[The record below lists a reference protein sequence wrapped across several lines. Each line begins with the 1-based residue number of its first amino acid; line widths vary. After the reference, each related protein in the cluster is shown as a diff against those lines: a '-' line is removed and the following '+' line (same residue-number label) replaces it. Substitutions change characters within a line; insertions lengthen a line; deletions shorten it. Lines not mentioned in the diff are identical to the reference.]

1 MGQRIRYNFNLLL
14 FLTAG
19 ILAMVFSDECAQ
31 AKVKTTIKNGVCIVS
46 GKGAMTDDTSYNK
59 KIKKVIIKDG
69 VTSLPEEAFAGCLK
83 LKEISIADS
92 VKSIGACAF
101 MQTDLREI
109 TIPNSVKKL
118 GNSVLSSCKKLTKI
132 KMPGNVKITYES
144 DQYFP
149 VVQFDVDSPV
159 KTIELTSSLN
169 LEIFMYLSA
178 ENIVASKNDPKYTSI
193 DGILY
198 TKDGKSLVRIPNLRK
213 KAVIVDGCEEF
224 CTAAVEWAG
233 DDDGDP
239 YMGCEDLKAIT
250 LPESIQTIN
259 TKKHLTRWGICPY
272 TEDSILEKKEYIS
285 FTIANKNMPW
295 ERVSLLHKKF
305 NTPYKNLQKEVPAVF
320 GPGAEQGFIT
330 TKDGTVLLKYIGKDD
345 NVCIPQG
352 ITKIEKNAFA
362 SSTLKNVVFP
372 KRLEKIGGNAF
383 VNCKNLTKVTIPGS
397 VKVVDG
403 FRESGIRELTLEEG
417 IQKIAENAF
426 CECSQL
432 TSVTLPDSVT
442 SAAGFAR
449 CKNLKKVILGKN
461 VHTID
466 FYAFNRTS
474 LAEIIIPKSVDI
486 IDQDAFSKC
495 KNLKKITFKGTPS
508 DISPYAFDG
517 TAVVT
522 EPGSIKTQYTWAV
535 LDCLKSTRKKSV
547 FNGTFHCLRLKDAD
561 GYELQISSTKKF
573 TKKTAKTFAIKKD
586 GKRVCRNLKL
596 PNDLYLR
603 IRPYKLT
610 GSEKTYGK
618 WTYADYDT
626 WGYADES

>member
-1 MGQRIRYNFNLLL
+1 MMNQRKRSILFLL
-14 FLTAG
+14 FTAG
-19 ILAMVFSDECAQ
+19 LFAGVLFCTETTQ
-31 AKVKTTIKNGVCIVS
+31 AKGKTTIKNGVCPVS

-118 GNSVLSSCKKLTKI
+118 GNSVLSSCKKLTKV
-132 KMPGNVKITYES
+132 KMPGNVKIIYGS
-144 DQYFP
+144 DEYFP
-149 VVQFDVDSPV
+149 VFQFDVDSPV

-178 ENIVASKNDPKYTSI
+178 ENIVVSKIDPKYTSI
-193 DGILY
+193 DGLLY

-213 KAVIVDGCEEF
+213 KAVIADGCEEF
-224 CTAAVEWAG
+224 CTTAVEWAG

-239 YMGCEDLKAIT
+239 YMGCEDLKTIV
-250 LPESIQTIN
+250 LPESIRTIN
-259 TKKHLTRWGICPY
+259 TKKHLTHWGTSSY
-272 TEDSILEKKEYIS
+272 AEEHHTDKTDYIS

-295 ERVSLLHKKF
+295 EQVSLLHKKF
-305 NTPYKNLQKEVPAVF
+305 NTPYETLQKEVPAVF

-330 TKDGTVLLKYIGKDD
+330 PKDGTVLLKYVGKDD

-372 KRLEKIGGNAF
+372 EGLEKIGENAF
-383 VNCKNLTKVTIPGS
+383 ANCKKLTKVT
-397 VKVVDG
+397 
-403 FRESGIRELTLEEG
+403 
-417 IQKIAENAF
+417 
-426 CECSQL
+426 
-432 TSVTLPDSVT
+432 
-442 SAAGFAR
+442 
-449 CKNLKKVILGKN
+449 
-461 VHTID
+461 
-466 FYAFNRTS
+466 
-474 LAEIIIPKSVDI
+474 IPKSVDI

-517 TAVVT
+517 TAVVS

-535 LDCLKSTRKKSV
+535 LDRLKSTRKKSV
-547 FNGTFHCLRLKDAD
+547 FNGTFHCLRLKSAD

-573 TKKTAKTFAIKKD
+573 TKKTTKTFAVKKD

-626 WGYADES
+626 WGYADET

>member
-1 MGQRIRYNFNLLL
+1 MMNQRKRSILFLL
-14 FLTAG
+14 FTAG
-19 ILAMVFSDECAQ
+19 LFAGVLFCTETTQ
-31 AKVKTTIKNGVCIVS
+31 AKVKTTIKNGVCTVS

-118 GNSVLSSCKKLTKI
+118 GNSVLSSCKKLTKV
-132 KMPGNVKITYES
+132 KMPGNVKIIYGS
-144 DQYFP
+144 DEYFP
-149 VVQFDVDSPV
+149 VFQFDVDSPV

-178 ENIVASKNDPKYTSI
+178 ENIVVSKNDPKYTSI
-193 DGILY
+193 DGLLY

-213 KAVIVDGCEEF
+213 KAVIADGCEEF
-224 CTAAVEWAG
+224 CTTAVEWAG

-239 YMGCEDLKAIT
+239 YMGCEDLKTIV
-250 LPESIQTIN
+250 LPESIRTIN
-259 TKKHLTRWGICPY
+259 TKKHLTRWGTSSY
-272 TEDSILEKKEYIS
+272 AEEHHTDKTDYIS

-295 ERVSLLHKKF
+295 EQVSLLHKKF
-305 NTPYKNLQKEVPAVF
+305 NTPYETLQKEVPAVF

-330 TKDGTVLLKYIGKDD
+330 PKDGTVLLKYVGKDD
-345 NVCIPQG
+345 NVCIPQE

-372 KRLEKIGGNAF
+372 EGLEKIGENAF
-383 VNCKNLTKVTIPGS
+383 ANCKKLTKVT
-397 VKVVDG
+397 
-403 FRESGIRELTLEEG
+403 
-417 IQKIAENAF
+417 
-426 CECSQL
+426 
-432 TSVTLPDSVT
+432 
-442 SAAGFAR
+442 
-449 CKNLKKVILGKN
+449 
-461 VHTID
+461 
-466 FYAFNRTS
+466 
-474 LAEIIIPKSVDI
+474 IPKSVDI

-517 TAVVT
+517 TAVVS

-535 LDCLKSTRKKSV
+535 LDRLKSTRKKSV
-547 FNGTFHCLRLKDAD
+547 FNGTFHCLRLKSAD

-573 TKKTAKTFAIKKD
+573 TKKTTKTFAVKKD

-618 WTYADYDT
+618 WTYTDYDT
-626 WGYADES
+626 WGYADET

>member
-1 MGQRIRYNFNLLL
+1 MMNQRKRSILFLL
-14 FLTAG
+14 FTAG
-19 ILAMVFSDECAQ
+19 LFAGVLFCTETTQ
-31 AKVKTTIKNGVCIVS
+31 AKVKTTIKNGVCTVS
-46 GKGAMTDDTSYNK
+46 GKGAMTKPKSYNQ
-59 KIKKVIIKDG
+59 KIKKVVIQNG
-69 VTSLPEEAFAGCLK
+69 VTSLPVEAFAGCLK
-83 LKEISIADS
+83 LKEVSIADS

-132 KMPGNVKITYES
+132 KMPGNVKIIYGS
-144 DQYFP
+144 DQYYP
-149 VVQFDVDSPV
+149 VFQFDVDSPV

-178 ENIVASKNDPKYTSI
+178 ENIVVSKNDPKYTSI
-193 DGILY
+193 DGLLY

-213 KAVIVDGCEEF
+213 KAVIADGCEEF
-224 CTAAVEWAG
+224 CTTAVEWAG

-239 YMGCEDLKAIT
+239 YMGCEDLKTIV
-250 LPESIQTIN
+250 LPESIRTIN
-259 TKKHLTRWGICPY
+259 TKKHLTRWGTSSYADDHY
-272 TEDSILEKKEYIS
+272 TDKTDYIS

-295 ERVSLLHKKF
+295 EQVSLLHKKF
-305 NTPYKNLQKEVPAVF
+305 NTPYETLQREVPAVF

-330 TKDGTVLLKYIGKDD
+330 PKDGTVLLKYVGKDD

-362 SSTLKNVVFP
+362 
-372 KRLEKIGGNAF
+372 
-383 VNCKNLTKVTIPGS
+383 NCKKLTKVTIP
-397 VKVVDG
+397 
-403 FRESGIRELTLEEG
+403 
-417 IQKIAENAF
+417 
-426 CECSQL
+426 
-432 TSVTLPDSVT
+432 DSVA
-442 SAAGFAR
+442 SVAGFTH
-449 CKNLKKVILGKN
+449 CKKLERVVLGKN
-461 VHTID
+461 VRAIGES
-466 FYAFNRTS
+466 AFSGTS
-474 LAEIIIPKSVDI
+474 LTEITIPKRVNT

-535 LDCLKSTRKKSV
+535 LDRLKSTRKKSV
-547 FNGTFHCLRLKDAD
+547 FNGTFHCLRLKSAD

-573 TKKTAKTFAIKKD
+573 TKKTTKTFAVKKN
-586 GKRVCRNLKL
+586 GKRVCRDLKL

-610 GSEKTYGK
+610 GGVKSYGK
-618 WTYADYDT
+618 WTYADYDPWSYT
-626 WGYADES
+626 DGS

>member
-1 MGQRIRYNFNLLL
+1 MMNQRKRSILFLL
-14 FLTAG
+14 FTAG
-19 ILAMVFSDECAQ
+19 LFAGVLFCTETTQ
-31 AKVKTTIKNGVCIVS
+31 AKVKTTIKNGVCTVS

-118 GNSVLSSCKKLTKI
+118 GNSVLSSCKKLTKV
-132 KMPGNVKITYES
+132 KMPGNVKIIYGS
-144 DQYFP
+144 DEYFP
-149 VVQFDVDSPV
+149 VFQFDVDSPV

-178 ENIVASKNDPKYTSI
+178 ENIVVSKNDPKYTSI
-193 DGILY
+193 DGLLY

-213 KAVIVDGCEEF
+213 KAVIADGCEEF
-224 CTAAVEWAG
+224 CTTAVEWAG

-239 YMGCEDLKAIT
+239 YMGCEDLKTIV
-250 LPESIQTIN
+250 LPESIRTIN
-259 TKKHLTRWGICPY
+259 TKKHLTHWGTSSY
-272 TEDSILEKKEYIS
+272 AEEHHTDKTDYIS

-295 ERVSLLHKKF
+295 EQVSLLHKKF
-305 NTPYKNLQKEVPAVF
+305 NTPYETLQKEVPAVF

-330 TKDGTVLLKYIGKDD
+330 PKDGTVLLKYVGKDD

-372 KRLEKIGGNAF
+372 EGLEKIGENAF
-383 VNCKNLTKVTIPGS
+383 ANCKKLTKVT
-397 VKVVDG
+397 
-403 FRESGIRELTLEEG
+403 
-417 IQKIAENAF
+417 
-426 CECSQL
+426 
-432 TSVTLPDSVT
+432 
-442 SAAGFAR
+442 
-449 CKNLKKVILGKN
+449 
-461 VHTID
+461 
-466 FYAFNRTS
+466 
-474 LAEIIIPKSVDI
+474 IPKSVDI

-517 TAVVT
+517 TAVVS

-535 LDCLKSTRKKSV
+535 LDRLKSTRKKSV
-547 FNGTFHCLRLKDAD
+547 FNGTFHCLRLKSAD

-573 TKKTAKTFAIKKD
+573 TKKTTKTFAVKKD

-626 WGYADES
+626 WGYADET

>member
-1 MGQRIRYNFNLLL
+1 MMNQRKRSILFLL
-14 FLTAG
+14 FTAG
-19 ILAMVFSDECAQ
+19 LFAGVLFCTETTQ
-31 AKVKTTIKNGVCIVS
+31 AKVKTTIKNGVCTVS

-118 GNSVLSSCKKLTKI
+118 GNSVLSSCKKLTKV
-132 KMPGNVKITYES
+132 KMPGNVKIIYGS
-144 DQYFP
+144 DEYFP
-149 VVQFDVDSPV
+149 VFQFDVDSPV

-178 ENIVASKNDPKYTSI
+178 ENIVVSKNDPKYTSI
-193 DGILY
+193 DGLLY

-213 KAVIVDGCEEF
+213 KAVIADGCEEF
-224 CTAAVEWAG
+224 CTTAVEWAG

-239 YMGCEDLKAIT
+239 YMGCEDLKTIV
-250 LPESIQTIN
+250 LPESIRTIN
-259 TKKHLTRWGICPY
+259 TKKHLTRWGTSSY
-272 TEDSILEKKEYIS
+272 AEEHHTDKTDYIS

-295 ERVSLLHKKF
+295 EQVSLLHKKF
-305 NTPYKNLQKEVPAVF
+305 NTPYETLQKEVPAVF

-330 TKDGTVLLKYIGKDD
+330 PKDGTVLLKYVGKDD
-345 NVCIPQG
+345 NVCIPQE

-372 KRLEKIGGNAF
+372 EGLEKIGENAF
-383 VNCKNLTKVTIPGS
+383 ANCKKLTKVT
-397 VKVVDG
+397 
-403 FRESGIRELTLEEG
+403 
-417 IQKIAENAF
+417 
-426 CECSQL
+426 
-432 TSVTLPDSVT
+432 
-442 SAAGFAR
+442 
-449 CKNLKKVILGKN
+449 
-461 VHTID
+461 
-466 FYAFNRTS
+466 
-474 LAEIIIPKSVDI
+474 IPKSVDI

-517 TAVVT
+517 TAVVS

-535 LDCLKSTRKKSV
+535 LDRLKSTRKKSV
-547 FNGTFHCLRLKDAD
+547 FNGTFHCLRLKSAD

-573 TKKTAKTFAIKKD
+573 TKKTTKTFAVKKD

-626 WGYADES
+626 WGYADET

>member
-1 MGQRIRYNFNLLL
+1 MMNQRKRSILFLL
-14 FLTAG
+14 FTAG
-19 ILAMVFSDECAQ
+19 LFAGVLFCTETTQ
-31 AKVKTTIKNGVCIVS
+31 AKVKTTIKNGVCTVS

-118 GNSVLSSCKKLTKI
+118 GNSVLSSCKKLTKV
-132 KMPGNVKITYES
+132 KMPGNVKIIYGS
-144 DQYFP
+144 DEYFP
-149 VVQFDVDSPV
+149 VFQFDVDSPV

-178 ENIVASKNDPKYTSI
+178 ENIVVSKNDPKYTSI
-193 DGILY
+193 DGLLY
-198 TKDGKSLVRIPNLRK
+198 SKDGKSLVRIPNLRK
-213 KAVIVDGCEEF
+213 EAVIADGCEEF
-224 CTAAVEWAG
+224 CTTAVEWAG

-239 YMGCEDLKAIT
+239 YMGCEDLKMIV
-250 LPESIQTIN
+250 LPESIRTIN
-259 TKKHLTRWGICPY
+259 TKKHLTRWGTSSYAEEHY
-272 TEDSILEKKEYIS
+272 TDKTDYIS

-295 ERVSLLHKKF
+295 EQVSLLHKKF
-305 NTPYKNLQKEVPAVF
+305 NTPYETLQKEVPAVF

-330 TKDGTVLLKYIGKDD
+330 PKDGTVLLKYVGKDD

-372 KRLEKIGGNAF
+372 EGLEKIGENAF
-383 VNCKNLTKVTIPGS
+383 ANCKKLTKVT
-397 VKVVDG
+397 
-403 FRESGIRELTLEEG
+403 
-417 IQKIAENAF
+417 
-426 CECSQL
+426 
-432 TSVTLPDSVT
+432 
-442 SAAGFAR
+442 
-449 CKNLKKVILGKN
+449 
-461 VHTID
+461 
-466 FYAFNRTS
+466 
-474 LAEIIIPKSVDI
+474 IPKSVDI

-517 TAVVT
+517 TAVVS

-535 LDCLKSTRKKSV
+535 LDRLKSTRKKSV
-547 FNGTFHCLRLKDAD
+547 FNGTFHCLRLKSAD

-573 TKKTAKTFAIKKD
+573 TKKTTKTFAVKKD

-626 WGYADES
+626 WGYADET

>member
-1 MGQRIRYNFNLLL
+1 MMNQRKRSILFLL
-14 FLTAG
+14 FTAG
-19 ILAMVFSDECAQ
+19 LFAGVLFCTETTQ
-31 AKVKTTIKNGVCIVS
+31 AKVKTTIKNGVCTVS

-118 GNSVLSSCKKLTKI
+118 GNSVLSSCKKLTKV
-132 KMPGNVKITYES
+132 KMPGNVKIIYGS
-144 DQYFP
+144 DEYFP
-149 VVQFDVDSPV
+149 VFQFDVDSPV

-178 ENIVASKNDPKYTSI
+178 ENIVVSKNDPKYTSI
-193 DGILY
+193 DGLLY

-213 KAVIVDGCEEF
+213 KAVIADGCEEF
-224 CTAAVEWAG
+224 CTTAVEWAG

-239 YMGCEDLKAIT
+239 YMGCEDLKTIV
-250 LPESIQTIN
+250 LPESIRTIN
-259 TKKHLTRWGICPY
+259 TKKHLTRWGTSSY
-272 TEDSILEKKEYIS
+272 AEEHHTDKTDYIS

-295 ERVSLLHKKF
+295 EQVSLLHKKF
-305 NTPYKNLQKEVPAVF
+305 NTPYETLQKEVPAVF

-330 TKDGTVLLKYIGKDD
+330 PKDGTVLLKYVGKDD

-372 KRLEKIGGNAF
+372 EGLENIGENAF
-383 VNCKNLTKVTIPGS
+383 ANCKKLTKVT
-397 VKVVDG
+397 
-403 FRESGIRELTLEEG
+403 
-417 IQKIAENAF
+417 
-426 CECSQL
+426 
-432 TSVTLPDSVT
+432 
-442 SAAGFAR
+442 
-449 CKNLKKVILGKN
+449 
-461 VHTID
+461 
-466 FYAFNRTS
+466 
-474 LAEIIIPKSVDI
+474 IPKSVDI

-517 TAVVT
+517 TAVVS

-535 LDCLKSTRKKSV
+535 LDRLKSTRKKSV
-547 FNGTFHCLRLKDAD
+547 FNGTFHCLRLKSAD

-573 TKKTAKTFAIKKD
+573 TKKTTKTFAVKKD

-626 WGYADES
+626 WGYADET

>member
-1 MGQRIRYNFNLLL
+1 
-14 FLTAG
+14 
-19 ILAMVFSDECAQ
+19 
-31 AKVKTTIKNGVCIVS
+31 
-46 GKGAMTDDTSYNK
+46 MTDDTSYNK

-118 GNSVLSSCKKLTKI
+118 GNSVLSSCKKLTKV
-132 KMPGNVKITYES
+132 KMPGNVKIIYGS
-144 DQYFP
+144 DEYFP
-149 VVQFDVDSPV
+149 VFQFDVDSPV

-178 ENIVASKNDPKYTSI
+178 ENIVVSKNDPKYTSI
-193 DGILY
+193 DGLLY

-213 KAVIVDGCEEF
+213 KAVIADGCEEF
-224 CTAAVEWAG
+224 CTTAVEWAG

-239 YMGCEDLKAIT
+239 YMGCEDLKTIV
-250 LPESIQTIN
+250 LPESIRTIN
-259 TKKHLTRWGICPY
+259 TKKHLTRWGTSSY
-272 TEDSILEKKEYIS
+272 AEEHHTDKTDYIS

-295 ERVSLLHKKF
+295 EQVSLLHKKF
-305 NTPYKNLQKEVPAVF
+305 NTPYETLQKEVPAVF

-330 TKDGTVLLKYIGKDD
+330 PKDGTVLLKYVGKDD

-372 KRLEKIGGNAF
+372 EWLEKIGENAF
-383 VNCKNLTKVTIPGS
+383 ANCKKLTKVT
-397 VKVVDG
+397 
-403 FRESGIRELTLEEG
+403 
-417 IQKIAENAF
+417 
-426 CECSQL
+426 
-432 TSVTLPDSVT
+432 
-442 SAAGFAR
+442 
-449 CKNLKKVILGKN
+449 
-461 VHTID
+461 
-466 FYAFNRTS
+466 
-474 LAEIIIPKSVDI
+474 IPKSVDI

-517 TAVVT
+517 TAVVS

-535 LDCLKSTRKKSV
+535 LDRLKSTRKKSV
-547 FNGTFHCLRLKDAD
+547 FNGTFHCLRLKSAD

-573 TKKTAKTFAIKKD
+573 TKKTTKTFAVKKD

-626 WGYADES
+626 WGYADET

>member
-1 MGQRIRYNFNLLL
+1 MMNQRKRSILFLL
-14 FLTAG
+14 FTAG
-19 ILAMVFSDECAQ
+19 LFAGVLFCTETTQ
-31 AKVKTTIKNGVCIVS
+31 AKVKTTIKNGVCTVS
-46 GKGAMTDDTSYNK
+46 GKGAMTKPKSYNQ
-59 KIKKVIIKDG
+59 KIKKVVIQNG
-69 VTSLPEEAFAGCLK
+69 VTSLPVEAFAGCLK
-83 LKEISIADS
+83 LKEVSIADS

-132 KMPGNVKITYES
+132 KMPGNVKIIYGS
-144 DQYFP
+144 DQYYP
-149 VVQFDVDSPV
+149 VFQFDVDSPV

-178 ENIVASKNDPKYTSI
+178 ENIVVSKNDPKYTSI
-193 DGILY
+193 DGLLY

-213 KAVIVDGCEEF
+213 KAVIADGCEEF
-224 CTAAVEWAG
+224 CTTAVEWAG

-239 YMGCEDLKAIT
+239 YMGCKDLKTIA

-259 TKKHLTRWGICPY
+259 TKKHLTRWGTSSYAEDHY
-272 TEDSILEKKEYIS
+272 TDKTDYIS

-295 ERVSLLHKKF
+295 EQVSLLHKKF
-305 NTPYKNLQKEVPAVF
+305 NTPYETLQKEVPAVF

-330 TKDGTVLLKYIGKDD
+330 SKDGTVLLKYVGKDD

-362 SSTLKNVVFP
+362 
-372 KRLEKIGGNAF
+372 
-383 VNCKNLTKVTIPGS
+383 NCKKLTKVTIP
-397 VKVVDG
+397 
-403 FRESGIRELTLEEG
+403 
-417 IQKIAENAF
+417 
-426 CECSQL
+426 
-432 TSVTLPDSVT
+432 DSVA
-442 SAAGFAR
+442 SVAGFTH
-449 CKNLKKVILGKN
+449 CKKLERVVLGKN
-461 VHTID
+461 VRAIGES
-466 FYAFNRTS
+466 AFSGTS
-474 LAEIIIPKSVDI
+474 LTEITIPKRVNT

-535 LDCLKSTRKKSV
+535 LDRLKSTRKKSV
-547 FNGTFHCLRLKDAD
+547 FNGTFHCLRLKSAD

-573 TKKTAKTFAIKKD
+573 TKKTTKTFAVKKN
-586 GKRVCRNLKL
+586 GKRVCRDLKL

-610 GSEKTYGK
+610 GGVKSYGK
-618 WTYADYDT
+618 WTYADYDPWSYT
-626 WGYADES
+626 DES

>member
-1 MGQRIRYNFNLLL
+1 MMNQRKRSILFLL
-14 FLTAG
+14 FTAG
-19 ILAMVFSDECAQ
+19 LFAGVLFCTETTQ
-31 AKVKTTIKNGVCIVS
+31 AKVKTTIKNGVCTVS
-46 GKGAMTDDTSYNK
+46 GKGAMTKPKSYNQ
-59 KIKKVIIKDG
+59 KIKKVVIQNG
-69 VTSLPEEAFAGCLK
+69 VTSLPVEAFAGCLK
-83 LKEISIADS
+83 LKEVSIADS

-132 KMPGNVKITYES
+132 KMPGNVKITYGS
-144 DQYFP
+144 DQYYP
-149 VVQFDVDSPV
+149 VFQFDVDSPV

-178 ENIVASKNDPKYTSI
+178 ENIVVSKNDPKYTSI
-193 DGILY
+193 DGLLY

-213 KAVIVDGCEEF
+213 KAVIADGCEEF
-224 CTAAVEWAG
+224 CTTAVEWAG

-239 YMGCEDLKAIT
+239 YMGCEDLKTIV
-250 LPESIQTIN
+250 LPESIRTIN
-259 TKKHLTRWGICPY
+259 TKKHLTRWGTSSYADEHY
-272 TEDSILEKKEYIS
+272 TDKTDYIS

-295 ERVSLLHKKF
+295 EQVSLLHKKF
-305 NTPYKNLQKEVPAVF
+305 TTPYETLQKEVPAVF

-330 TKDGTVLLKYIGKDD
+330 PKDGTVLLKYVGKDD

-352 ITKIEKNAFA
+352 ITKIEKKAFA
-362 SSTLKNVVFP
+362 
-372 KRLEKIGGNAF
+372 
-383 VNCKNLTKVTIPGS
+383 NCKKLTKVTIP
-397 VKVVDG
+397 
-403 FRESGIRELTLEEG
+403 
-417 IQKIAENAF
+417 
-426 CECSQL
+426 
-432 TSVTLPDSVT
+432 DSVA
-442 SAAGFAR
+442 SVAGFTH
-449 CKNLKKVILGKN
+449 CKKLEKAVLGKN
-461 VHTID
+461 VRSIGES
-466 FYAFNRTS
+466 AFSGTS
-474 LAEIIIPKSVDI
+474 LTEITIPERVNT

-535 LDCLKSTRKKSV
+535 LDRLKSTRKKSV
-547 FNGTFHCLRLKDAD
+547 FNGTFHCLRLKSAD

-573 TKKTAKTFAIKKD
+573 TKKTTKTFAVKKN
-586 GKRVCRNLKL
+586 GKRVCRDLKL

-610 GSEKTYGK
+610 GSVKSYGK
-618 WTYADYDT
+618 WTYADYDPWSYT
-626 WGYADES
+626 DES

>member
-1 MGQRIRYNFNLLL
+1 MMNQRKRSILFLL
-14 FLTAG
+14 FTAG
-19 ILAMVFSDECAQ
+19 LFAGVLFCTETTQ
-31 AKVKTTIKNGVCIVS
+31 AKVKTTIKNGVCTVS

-118 GNSVLSSCKKLTKI
+118 GNSVLSSCKKLTKV
-132 KMPGNVKITYES
+132 KMPGNVKIIYGS
-144 DQYFP
+144 DEYFP
-149 VVQFDVDSPV
+149 VFQFDVDSPV

-178 ENIVASKNDPKYTSI
+178 ENIVVSKNDPKYTSI
-193 DGILY
+193 DGLLY

-213 KAVIVDGCEEF
+213 KAVIADGCEEF
-224 CTAAVEWAG
+224 CTTAVEWAG

-239 YMGCEDLKAIT
+239 YMGCEDLKTIV
-250 LPESIQTIN
+250 LPESIRTIN
-259 TKKHLTRWGICPY
+259 TKKHLTRWGTSSY
-272 TEDSILEKKEYIS
+272 AEEHHTDKTDYIS

-295 ERVSLLHKKF
+295 EQVSLLHKKF
-305 NTPYKNLQKEVPAVF
+305 NTPYETLQKEVPAVF

-330 TKDGTVLLKYIGKDD
+330 PKDGTVLLKYVGKDD
-345 NVCIPQG
+345 NVCIPQE

-372 KRLEKIGGNAF
+372 EGLEKIGENAF
-383 VNCKNLTKVTIPGS
+383 ANCKKLTKVT
-397 VKVVDG
+397 
-403 FRESGIRELTLEEG
+403 
-417 IQKIAENAF
+417 
-426 CECSQL
+426 
-432 TSVTLPDSVT
+432 
-442 SAAGFAR
+442 
-449 CKNLKKVILGKN
+449 
-461 VHTID
+461 
-466 FYAFNRTS
+466 
-474 LAEIIIPKSVDI
+474 IPKSVDI

-517 TAVVT
+517 TAVVS

-535 LDCLKSTRKKSV
+535 LDRLKSTRKKSV
-547 FNGTFHCLRLKDAD
+547 FNGTFHCLRLKSAD

-573 TKKTAKTFAIKKD
+573 TKKTTKTFAVKKN

-626 WGYADES
+626 WGYADET

>member
-1 MGQRIRYNFNLLL
+1 MMNQRKRSILFLL
-14 FLTAG
+14 FTAG
-19 ILAMVFSDECAQ
+19 LFAGVLFCTETTQ
-31 AKVKTTIKNGVCIVS
+31 AKVKTTIKNGVCTVS

-118 GNSVLSSCKKLTKI
+118 GNSVLSSCKKLTKV
-132 KMPGNVKITYES
+132 KMPGNVKIIYGS
-144 DQYFP
+144 DEYFP
-149 VVQFDVDSPV
+149 VFQFDVDSPV

-178 ENIVASKNDPKYTSI
+178 ENIVVSKNDPKYTSI
-193 DGILY
+193 DGLLY

-213 KAVIVDGCEEF
+213 KAVIADGCEEF
-224 CTAAVEWAG
+224 CTTAVEWAG

-239 YMGCEDLKAIT
+239 YMGCEDLKTIV
-250 LPESIQTIN
+250 LPESIRTIN
-259 TKKHLTRWGICPY
+259 TKKHLTRWGTSSY
-272 TEDSILEKKEYIS
+272 AEEHHTDKTDYIS

-295 ERVSLLHKKF
+295 EQVSLLHKKF
-305 NTPYKNLQKEVPAVF
+305 NTPYETLQKEVPAVF

-330 TKDGTVLLKYIGKDD
+330 PKDGTVLLKYVGKDD

-372 KRLEKIGGNAF
+372 EGLEKIGENAF
-383 VNCKNLTKVTIPGS
+383 ANCKKLTKVTIP
-397 VKVVDG
+397 K
-403 FRESGIRELTLEEG
+403 
-417 IQKIAENAF
+417 
-426 CECSQL
+426 
-432 TSVTLPDSVT
+432 
-442 SAAGFAR
+442 SA
-449 CKNLKKVILGKN
+449 
-461 VHTID
+461 
-466 FYAFNRTS
+466 
-474 LAEIIIPKSVDI
+474 DI

-517 TAVVT
+517 TAVVS

-535 LDCLKSTRKKSV
+535 LDRLKSTRKKSV
-547 FNGTFHCLRLKDAD
+547 FNGTFHCLRLKSAD

-573 TKKTAKTFAIKKD
+573 TKKTTKTFAVKKD

-626 WGYADES
+626 WGYADET

>member
-1 MGQRIRYNFNLLL
+1 MMNQRKRSILFLL
-14 FLTAG
+14 FTAG
-19 ILAMVFSDECAQ
+19 LFAGVLFCTETTQ
-31 AKVKTTIKNGVCIVS
+31 AKVKTTIKNGVCTVS

-101 MQTDLREI
+101 MQTDPREI

-118 GNSVLSSCKKLTKI
+118 GNSVLSSCKKLTKV
-132 KMPGNVKITYES
+132 KMPGNVKIIYGS
-144 DQYFP
+144 DEYFP
-149 VVQFDVDSPV
+149 VFQFDVDSPV

-178 ENIVASKNDPKYTSI
+178 ENIVVSKNDPKYTSI
-193 DGILY
+193 DGLLY

-213 KAVIVDGCEEF
+213 KAVIADGCEEF
-224 CTAAVEWAG
+224 CTTAVEWAG

-239 YMGCEDLKAIT
+239 YMGCEDLKTIV
-250 LPESIQTIN
+250 LPESIRTIN
-259 TKKHLTRWGICPY
+259 TKKHLTRWGTSSY
-272 TEDSILEKKEYIS
+272 AEEHHTDKTDYIS

-295 ERVSLLHKKF
+295 EQVSLLHKKF
-305 NTPYKNLQKEVPAVF
+305 NTPYETLQKEVPAVF

-330 TKDGTVLLKYIGKDD
+330 PKDGTVLLKYVGKDD

-372 KRLEKIGGNAF
+372 EGLEKIGENAF
-383 VNCKNLTKVTIPGS
+383 ANCKKLTKVT
-397 VKVVDG
+397 
-403 FRESGIRELTLEEG
+403 
-417 IQKIAENAF
+417 
-426 CECSQL
+426 
-432 TSVTLPDSVT
+432 
-442 SAAGFAR
+442 
-449 CKNLKKVILGKN
+449 
-461 VHTID
+461 
-466 FYAFNRTS
+466 
-474 LAEIIIPKSVDI
+474 IPKSVDI

-517 TAVVT
+517 TAVVS

-535 LDCLKSTRKKSV
+535 LDRLKSTRKKSV
-547 FNGTFHCLRLKDAD
+547 FNGTFHCLRLKSAD

-573 TKKTAKTFAIKKD
+573 TKKTTKTFAVKKD

-626 WGYADES
+626 WGYADET

>member
-1 MGQRIRYNFNLLL
+1 MMNQRKRSILFLL
-14 FLTAG
+14 FTAG
-19 ILAMVFSDECAQ
+19 LFAGVLFCTETTQ
-31 AKVKTTIKNGVCIVS
+31 AKVKTTIKNGVCTVS

-118 GNSVLSSCKKLTKI
+118 GNSVLSSCKKLTKV
-132 KMPGNVKITYES
+132 KMPGNVKIIYGS
-144 DQYFP
+144 DEYFP
-149 VVQFDVDSPV
+149 VFQFDVDSPV

-178 ENIVASKNDPKYTSI
+178 ENIVVSKNDPKYTSI
-193 DGILY
+193 DGLLY

-213 KAVIVDGCEEF
+213 KAVIADGCEEF
-224 CTAAVEWAG
+224 CTTAVEWAG

-239 YMGCEDLKAIT
+239 YMGCEDLKTIV
-250 LPESIQTIN
+250 LPESIRTIN
-259 TKKHLTRWGICPY
+259 TKKHLTRWGTSSY
-272 TEDSILEKKEYIS
+272 AEEHHTDKTDYIS

-295 ERVSLLHKKF
+295 EQVSLLHKKF
-305 NTPYKNLQKEVPAVF
+305 NTPYETLQKEVPAVF

-330 TKDGTVLLKYIGKDD
+330 PKDGTVLLKYVGKDD

-372 KRLEKIGGNAF
+372 EGLEKIGENAF
-383 VNCKNLTKVTIPGS
+383 ANCKKLTKVT
-397 VKVVDG
+397 
-403 FRESGIRELTLEEG
+403 
-417 IQKIAENAF
+417 
-426 CECSQL
+426 
-432 TSVTLPDSVT
+432 
-442 SAAGFAR
+442 
-449 CKNLKKVILGKN
+449 
-461 VHTID
+461 
-466 FYAFNRTS
+466 
-474 LAEIIIPKSVDI
+474 IPKSVDI

-517 TAVVT
+517 TAVVS

-535 LDCLKSTRKKSV
+535 LDRLKSTRKKSV
-547 FNGTFHCLRLKDAD
+547 FNGTFHCLRLKSAD

-573 TKKTAKTFAIKKD
+573 TKKTTKTFAVKKD
-586 GKRVCRNLKL
+586 GKRVCKNLKL

-626 WGYADES
+626 WGYADET

>member
-1 MGQRIRYNFNLLL
+1 MRQEFRYSFNLLL
-14 FLTAG
+14 ILAAG
-19 ILAMVFSDECAQ
+19 ILALFFTTGSAQ
-31 AKVKTTIKNGVCIVS
+31 AKVKTTIKNGVCTVS

-59 KIKKVIIKDG
+59 KIKKVVIKDG

-83 LKEISIADS
+83 LKEVSIADS
-92 VKSIGACAF
+92 VRSIGAGAF

-118 GNSVLSSCKKLTKI
+118 GNSALSSCKNLKNI

-149 VVQFDVDSPV
+149 VVQFDVNSPV

-178 ENIVASKNDPKYTSI
+178 ENIVVSKNDPKYTSI

-213 KAVIVDGCEEF
+213 KAVIADGCEEF

-239 YMGCEDLKAIT
+239 YMGCEDLKAIS
-250 LPESIQTIN
+250 LPESIRTID
-259 TKKHLTRWGICPY
+259 TKKHLTRWGTCPY
-272 TEDSILEKKEYIS
+272 MEEYTLDKTDYIS

-295 ERVSLLHKKF
+295 EQVSLLHKKF
-305 NTPYKNLQKEVPAVF
+305 NTPYENLQKEVPAVF

-330 TKDGTVLLKYIGKDD
+330 TKDGTLLLKYVGKDN

-352 ITKIEKNAFA
+352 IIKIEQNAFA
-362 SSTLKNVVFP
+362 SSALKNVVLP
-372 KRLEKIGGNAF
+372 EGLENIGESAF
-383 VNCKNLTKVTIPGS
+383 ANCKKLTKVTIPGS
-397 VKVVDG
+397 VKAVDG

-417 IQKIAENAF
+417 IQKITENAF
-426 CECSQL
+426 RNCNHL
-432 TSVTLPDSVT
+432 TSVTIPDSVT
-442 SAAGFAR
+442 SAAGFER
-449 CKNLKKVILGKN
+449 CKNLKKVVLGKN

-466 FYAFNRTS
+466 AYAFNRTS
-474 LAEIIIPKSVDI
+474 LTEIIIPKSVNR
-486 IDQDAFSKC
+486 IDEDAFSKC
-495 KNLKKITFKGTPS
+495 KNLKKITFKGTPL

-535 LDCLKSTRKKSV
+535 LDRLKSTRKKSV
-547 FNGTFHCLRLKDAD
+547 FNGTFHCLRLKGAD
-561 GYELQISSTKKF
+561 GYELQVSSAKKF
-573 TKKTAKTFAIKKD
+573 TKKTAKTFAVKKD
-586 GKRVCRNLKL
+586 GKRVCRNIKL
-596 PNDLYLR
+596 PGDLYIR

-610 GSEKTYGK
+610 GGVKSYGK
-618 WTYADYDT
+618 WTYADYDP
-626 WGYADES
+626 WSYADES

>member
-1 MGQRIRYNFNLLL
+1 MMNQRKRSILFLL
-14 FLTAG
+14 FTAG
-19 ILAMVFSDECAQ
+19 LFAGVLFCTETTQ
-31 AKVKTTIKNGVCIVS
+31 AKVKVTVKNGVCTVS
-46 GKGAMTDDTSYNK
+46 GKGAMTKPKSYNQ
-59 KIKKVIIKDG
+59 KIKKVVIQNG

-83 LKEISIADS
+83 LKKVSIASS

-118 GNSVLSSCKKLTKI
+118 GNSVLSSCKKLTKV
-132 KMPGNVKITYES
+132 KMPGNVKIIYGS
-144 DQYFP
+144 DEYFP
-149 VVQFDVDSPV
+149 VFQFDVDSPV

-178 ENIVASKNDPKYTSI
+178 ENIVVSKNDPKYTSI
-193 DGILY
+193 DGLLY
-198 TKDGKSLVRIPNLRK
+198 SKDGKSLVRIPNLRK
-213 KAVIVDGCEEF
+213 EAVIADGCEEF
-224 CTAAVEWAG
+224 CTTAVEWAG

-239 YMGCEDLKAIT
+239 YMGCEDLKTIV
-250 LPESIQTIN
+250 LPESIRTIN
-259 TKKHLTRWGICPY
+259 TKKHLTRWGTSSY
-272 TEDSILEKKEYIS
+272 AEEHHTDKTDYIS

-295 ERVSLLHKKF
+295 EQVSLLHKKF
-305 NTPYKNLQKEVPAVF
+305 NTPYETLQKEVPAVF

-330 TKDGTVLLKYIGKDD
+330 PKDGTVLLKYVGKDD
-345 NVCIPQG
+345 NVCIPQE

-372 KRLEKIGGNAF
+372 EGLEKIGENAF
-383 VNCKNLTKVTIPGS
+383 ANCKKLTKVTIS
-397 VKVVDG
+397 
-403 FRESGIRELTLEEG
+403 
-417 IQKIAENAF
+417 
-426 CECSQL
+426 
-432 TSVTLPDSVT
+432 
-442 SAAGFAR
+442 
-449 CKNLKKVILGKN
+449 
-461 VHTID
+461 
-466 FYAFNRTS
+466 
-474 LAEIIIPKSVDI
+474 KSVDI

-517 TAVVT
+517 TAVVS

-535 LDCLKSTRKKSV
+535 LDRLKSTRKKSV
-547 FNGTFHCLRLKDAD
+547 FNGTFHCLRLKSAD

-573 TKKTAKTFAIKKD
+573 TKKTTKTFAVKKD

-626 WGYADES
+626 WGYADET

>member
-1 MGQRIRYNFNLLL
+1 MMNQRKRSILFLL
-14 FLTAG
+14 FTAG
-19 ILAMVFSDECAQ
+19 LFAGVLFCTETTQ
-31 AKVKTTIKNGVCIVS
+31 AKVKTTIKNGVCTVS

-109 TIPNSVKKL
+109 TIPTSVKKL
-118 GNSVLSSCKKLTKI
+118 GNSVLSSCKKLTKV
-132 KMPGNVKITYES
+132 KMPGNVKIIYGS
-144 DQYFP
+144 DEYFP
-149 VVQFDVDSPV
+149 VFQFDVDSPV

-178 ENIVASKNDPKYTSI
+178 ENIVVSKNDPKYTSI
-193 DGILY
+193 DGLLY

-213 KAVIVDGCEEF
+213 KAVIADDCEEF
-224 CTAAVEWAG
+224 CTTAVEWAG

-239 YMGCEDLKAIT
+239 YMGCEDLKTIV
-250 LPESIQTIN
+250 LPESIRTIN
-259 TKKHLTRWGICPY
+259 TKKHLTRWGTSSYAEDHY
-272 TEDSILEKKEYIS
+272 TDKTDYIS

-295 ERVSLLHKKF
+295 EQVSLLHKKF
-305 NTPYKNLQKEVPAVF
+305 NTPYETLQKEVPAVF

-330 TKDGTVLLKYIGKDD
+330 PKDGTVLLKYVGKDD

-372 KRLEKIGGNAF
+372 EGLEKIGENAF
-383 VNCKNLTKVTIPGS
+383 ANCKKLTKVT
-397 VKVVDG
+397 
-403 FRESGIRELTLEEG
+403 
-417 IQKIAENAF
+417 
-426 CECSQL
+426 
-432 TSVTLPDSVT
+432 
-442 SAAGFAR
+442 
-449 CKNLKKVILGKN
+449 
-461 VHTID
+461 
-466 FYAFNRTS
+466 
-474 LAEIIIPKSVDI
+474 IPKSVDI

-517 TAVVT
+517 TAVVS

-535 LDCLKSTRKKSV
+535 LDRLKSTRKKFV
-547 FNGTFHCLRLKDAD
+547 FNGTFHCLRLKSAD

-573 TKKTAKTFAIKKD
+573 TKKTTKTFAVKKD

-626 WGYADES
+626 WGYADET

>member
-1 MGQRIRYNFNLLL
+1 MMNQRKRSILFLL
-14 FLTAG
+14 FTAG
-19 ILAMVFSDECAQ
+19 LFAGVLFCTETTQ
-31 AKVKTTIKNGVCIVS
+31 AKVKTTIKNGVCTVS
-46 GKGAMTDDTSYNK
+46 GKGAMTDDTSYNQ

-118 GNSVLSSCKKLTKI
+118 GNSVLSSCKKLTKV
-132 KMPGNVKITYES
+132 KMPGNVKIIYGS
-144 DQYFP
+144 DEYFP
-149 VVQFDVDSPV
+149 VFQFDVDSPV

-178 ENIVASKNDPKYTSI
+178 ENIVVSKNDPKYTSI
-193 DGILY
+193 DGLLY

-213 KAVIVDGCEEF
+213 KAVIADGCEEF
-224 CTAAVEWAG
+224 CTTAVEWAG

-239 YMGCEDLKAIT
+239 YMGCEDLKTIV
-250 LPESIQTIN
+250 LPESIRTIN
-259 TKKHLTRWGICPY
+259 TKKHLTRWGTSSY
-272 TEDSILEKKEYIS
+272 AEEHHTDKTDYIS

-295 ERVSLLHKKF
+295 EQVSLLHKKF
-305 NTPYKNLQKEVPAVF
+305 NTPYETLQKEVPAVF

-330 TKDGTVLLKYIGKDD
+330 PKDGTVLLKYVGKDD

-372 KRLEKIGGNAF
+372 EGLEKIGENAF
-383 VNCKNLTKVTIPGS
+383 ANCKKLTKVT
-397 VKVVDG
+397 
-403 FRESGIRELTLEEG
+403 
-417 IQKIAENAF
+417 
-426 CECSQL
+426 
-432 TSVTLPDSVT
+432 
-442 SAAGFAR
+442 
-449 CKNLKKVILGKN
+449 
-461 VHTID
+461 
-466 FYAFNRTS
+466 
-474 LAEIIIPKSVDI
+474 IPKSVDI

-517 TAVVT
+517 TAVVS

-535 LDCLKSTRKKSV
+535 LDRLKSTRKKSV
-547 FNGTFHCLRLKDAD
+547 FNGTFHCLRLKSAD

-573 TKKTAKTFAIKKD
+573 TKKTTKTFAVKKD

-626 WGYADES
+626 WGYADET

>member
-1 MGQRIRYNFNLLL
+1 MMNQRKRSILFLL
-14 FLTAG
+14 FTAG
-19 ILAMVFSDECAQ
+19 LFAGVLFCTETTQ
-31 AKVKTTIKNGVCIVS
+31 AKVKTTIKNGVCTVS

-118 GNSVLSSCKKLTKI
+118 GNSVLSSCKKLTKV
-132 KMPGNVKITYES
+132 KMPGNVKIIYGS
-144 DQYFP
+144 DEYFP
-149 VVQFDVDSPV
+149 VFQFDVDSPV

-178 ENIVASKNDPKYTSI
+178 ENIVVSKNDPKYTSI
-193 DGILY
+193 DGLLY

-213 KAVIVDGCEEF
+213 KAVIADGCEEF
-224 CTAAVEWAG
+224 CTTAVEWAG

-239 YMGCEDLKAIT
+239 YMGCEDLKTIV
-250 LPESIQTIN
+250 LPESIRTIN
-259 TKKHLTRWGICPY
+259 TKKHLTRWGTSSY
-272 TEDSILEKKEYIS
+272 AEEHHTDKTDYIS

-295 ERVSLLHKKF
+295 EQVSLLHKKF
-305 NTPYKNLQKEVPAVF
+305 NTPYETLQKEVPAVF

-330 TKDGTVLLKYIGKDD
+330 PKDGTVLLKYVGKDD

-372 KRLEKIGGNAF
+372 EGLEKIGENAF
-383 VNCKNLTKVTIPGS
+383 ANCKKLTKVT
-397 VKVVDG
+397 
-403 FRESGIRELTLEEG
+403 
-417 IQKIAENAF
+417 
-426 CECSQL
+426 
-432 TSVTLPDSVT
+432 
-442 SAAGFAR
+442 
-449 CKNLKKVILGKN
+449 
-461 VHTID
+461 
-466 FYAFNRTS
+466 
-474 LAEIIIPKSVDI
+474 IPKSVDI

-517 TAVVT
+517 TAVVS

-535 LDCLKSTRKKSV
+535 LDRLKSTRKKSV
-547 FNGTFHCLRLKDAD
+547 FNGTFHCLRLKSAD

-573 TKKTAKTFAIKKD
+573 TKKTTKTFAVKKD

-626 WGYADES
+626 WGYADET

>member
-1 MGQRIRYNFNLLL
+1 MMNQRKRSILFLL
-14 FLTAG
+14 FTAG
-19 ILAMVFSDECAQ
+19 LFAGVLFCTETTQ
-31 AKVKTTIKNGVCIVS
+31 AKVKTTIKNGVCTVS

-118 GNSVLSSCKKLTKI
+118 GNSVLSSCKKLTKV
-132 KMPGNVKITYES
+132 KMPGNVKIIYGS
-144 DQYFP
+144 DEYFP
-149 VVQFDVDSPV
+149 VFQFDVDSPV

-178 ENIVASKNDPKYTSI
+178 ENIVVSKNDPKYTSI
-193 DGILY
+193 DGLLY

-213 KAVIVDGCEEF
+213 KAVIADGCEEF
-224 CTAAVEWAG
+224 CTTAVEWAG

-239 YMGCEDLKAIT
+239 YMGCEDLKTIV
-250 LPESIQTIN
+250 LPESIRTIN
-259 TKKHLTRWGICPY
+259 TKKHLTRWGTSSY
-272 TEDSILEKKEYIS
+272 AEEHHTDKTDYIS

-295 ERVSLLHKKF
+295 EQVSLLHKKF
-305 NTPYKNLQKEVPAVF
+305 NTPYETLQKEVPAVF

-330 TKDGTVLLKYIGKDD
+330 PKDGTVLLKYVGKDD

-372 KRLEKIGGNAF
+372 EGLEKIGENAF
-383 VNCKNLTKVTIPGS
+383 ANCKKLTKVT
-397 VKVVDG
+397 
-403 FRESGIRELTLEEG
+403 
-417 IQKIAENAF
+417 
-426 CECSQL
+426 
-432 TSVTLPDSVT
+432 
-442 SAAGFAR
+442 
-449 CKNLKKVILGKN
+449 
-461 VHTID
+461 
-466 FYAFNRTS
+466 
-474 LAEIIIPKSVDI
+474 IPKSVDI

-517 TAVVT
+517 TAVVS

-535 LDCLKSTRKKSV
+535 LDRLKSTRKKSV
-547 FNGTFHCLRLKDAD
+547 FNGTFHCIRLKSAV

-573 TKKTAKTFAIKKD
+573 TKKTTKTFAVKKD

-626 WGYADES
+626 WGYADET

>member
-1 MGQRIRYNFNLLL
+1 MMNQRKRSILFLL
-14 FLTAG
+14 FTAG
-19 ILAMVFSDECAQ
+19 LFAGVLFCTETTQ
-31 AKVKTTIKNGVCIVS
+31 AKVKTTIKNGVCTVS

-83 LKEISIADS
+83 LKEISIANS

-118 GNSVLSSCKKLTKI
+118 GNSVLSSCKKLTKV
-132 KMPGNVKITYES
+132 KMPGNVKIIYGS
-144 DQYFP
+144 DEYFP
-149 VVQFDVDSPV
+149 VFQFDVDSPV

-178 ENIVASKNDPKYTSI
+178 ENIVVSKNDPKYTSI
-193 DGILY
+193 DGLLY

-213 KAVIVDGCEEF
+213 KAVIADGCEEF
-224 CTAAVEWAG
+224 CTTAVEWAG

-239 YMGCEDLKAIT
+239 YMGCEDLKTIV
-250 LPESIQTIN
+250 LPESIRTIN
-259 TKKHLTRWGICPY
+259 TKKHLTRWGTSSY
-272 TEDSILEKKEYIS
+272 AEEHHTDKTDYIS

-295 ERVSLLHKKF
+295 EQVSLLHKKF
-305 NTPYKNLQKEVPAVF
+305 NTPYETLQKEVPAVF

-330 TKDGTVLLKYIGKDD
+330 PKDGTVLLKYVGKDD
-345 NVCIPQG
+345 NVCIPQE

-372 KRLEKIGGNAF
+372 EGLEKIGENAF
-383 VNCKNLTKVTIPGS
+383 ANCKKLTKVT
-397 VKVVDG
+397 
-403 FRESGIRELTLEEG
+403 
-417 IQKIAENAF
+417 
-426 CECSQL
+426 
-432 TSVTLPDSVT
+432 
-442 SAAGFAR
+442 
-449 CKNLKKVILGKN
+449 
-461 VHTID
+461 
-466 FYAFNRTS
+466 
-474 LAEIIIPKSVDI
+474 IPKSVDI

-517 TAVVT
+517 TAVVS

-535 LDCLKSTRKKSV
+535 LDRLKSTRKKSV
-547 FNGTFHCLRLKDAD
+547 FNGTFHCLRLKSAD

-573 TKKTAKTFAIKKD
+573 TKKTTKTFAVKKD

-626 WGYADES
+626 WGYADET

>member
-1 MGQRIRYNFNLLL
+1 MMNQRKRSILFLL
-14 FLTAG
+14 FTAG
-19 ILAMVFSDECAQ
+19 LFAGVLFCTETTQ
-31 AKVKTTIKNGVCIVS
+31 AKVKTTIKNGVCTVS

-118 GNSVLSSCKKLTKI
+118 GNSVLSSCKKLTKV
-132 KMPGNVKITYES
+132 KMPGNVKIIYGS
-144 DQYFP
+144 DEYFP
-149 VVQFDVDSPV
+149 VFQFDVDSPV

-178 ENIVASKNDPKYTSI
+178 ENIVVSKNDPKYTSI
-193 DGILY
+193 DGLLY

-213 KAVIVDGCEEF
+213 KAVIADDCEEF
-224 CTAAVEWAG
+224 CTTAVEWAG
-233 DDDGDP
+233 DDNGDP
-239 YMGCEDLKAIT
+239 YMGCEDLKTIV
-250 LPESIQTIN
+250 LPESIRTIN
-259 TKKHLTRWGICPY
+259 TKKHLTRWGTSSY
-272 TEDSILEKKEYIS
+272 AEEHHTDKTDYIS

-295 ERVSLLHKKF
+295 EQVSLLHKKF
-305 NTPYKNLQKEVPAVF
+305 NTPYETLQKEVPAVF

-330 TKDGTVLLKYIGKDD
+330 PKDGTVLLKYVGKDD

-372 KRLEKIGGNAF
+372 EGLEKIGENAF
-383 VNCKNLTKVTIPGS
+383 ANCKKLTKVT
-397 VKVVDG
+397 
-403 FRESGIRELTLEEG
+403 
-417 IQKIAENAF
+417 
-426 CECSQL
+426 
-432 TSVTLPDSVT
+432 
-442 SAAGFAR
+442 
-449 CKNLKKVILGKN
+449 
-461 VHTID
+461 
-466 FYAFNRTS
+466 
-474 LAEIIIPKSVDI
+474 IPKSVDI

-517 TAVVT
+517 TAVVS

-535 LDCLKSTRKKSV
+535 LDRLKSTRKKSV
-547 FNGTFHCLRLKDAD
+547 FNGTFHCLRLKSAD

-573 TKKTAKTFAIKKD
+573 TKKTTKTFAVKKD

-626 WGYADES
+626 WGYADET

>member
-1 MGQRIRYNFNLLL
+1 MMNQRKRSILFLL
-14 FLTAG
+14 FTAG
-19 ILAMVFSDECAQ
+19 LFAGVLFCTETTQ
-31 AKVKTTIKNGVCIVS
+31 AKVKTTIKNGVCTVS

-118 GNSVLSSCKKLTKI
+118 GNSVLSSCKKLTKV
-132 KMPGNVKITYES
+132 KMPGNVKIIYGS
-144 DQYFP
+144 DEYFP
-149 VVQFDVDSPV
+149 VFQFDVDSPV

-178 ENIVASKNDPKYTSI
+178 ENIVVSKNDPKYTSI
-193 DGILY
+193 DGLLY

-213 KAVIVDGCEEF
+213 KAVIADGCEEF
-224 CTAAVEWAG
+224 CTTAVEWAG

-239 YMGCEDLKAIT
+239 YMGCEDLKAIV
-250 LPESIQTIN
+250 LPESIRTIN
-259 TKKHLTRWGICPY
+259 TKKHLTRWGTSSY
-272 TEDSILEKKEYIS
+272 AEEHHTDKTDYIS

-295 ERVSLLHKKF
+295 EQVSLLHKKF
-305 NTPYKNLQKEVPAVF
+305 NTPYETLQKEVPAVF

-330 TKDGTVLLKYIGKDD
+330 PKDGTVLLKYVGKDD

-372 KRLEKIGGNAF
+372 EGLEKIGENAF
-383 VNCKNLTKVTIPGS
+383 ANCKKLTKVT
-397 VKVVDG
+397 
-403 FRESGIRELTLEEG
+403 
-417 IQKIAENAF
+417 
-426 CECSQL
+426 
-432 TSVTLPDSVT
+432 
-442 SAAGFAR
+442 
-449 CKNLKKVILGKN
+449 
-461 VHTID
+461 
-466 FYAFNRTS
+466 
-474 LAEIIIPKSVDI
+474 IPKSVDI

-517 TAVVT
+517 TAVVS

-535 LDCLKSTRKKSV
+535 LDRLKSTRKKSV
-547 FNGTFHCLRLKDAD
+547 FNGTFHCLRLKSAD

-573 TKKTAKTFAIKKD
+573 TKKTTKTFAVKKD

-626 WGYADES
+626 WGYADET

>member
-1 MGQRIRYNFNLLL
+1 MMNQRKRSILFLL
-14 FLTAG
+14 FTAG
-19 ILAMVFSDECAQ
+19 LFAGVLFCTETTQ
-31 AKVKTTIKNGVCIVS
+31 AKVKTTIKNGVCTVS

-118 GNSVLSSCKKLTKI
+118 GNSVLSSCKKLTKV
-132 KMPGNVKITYES
+132 KMPGNVKIIYGS
-144 DQYFP
+144 DEYFP
-149 VVQFDVDSPV
+149 VFQFDVDSPV

-178 ENIVASKNDPKYTSI
+178 ENIVVSKNDPKYTSI
-193 DGILY
+193 DGLLY

-213 KAVIVDGCEEF
+213 KAVIADGCEEF
-224 CTAAVEWAG
+224 CTTAVEWAG

-239 YMGCEDLKAIT
+239 YMGCEDLKTIV
-250 LPESIQTIN
+250 LPESIRTIN
-259 TKKHLTRWGICPY
+259 TKKHLTRWGTSSY
-272 TEDSILEKKEYIS
+272 AEEHHTDKTDYIS

-295 ERVSLLHKKF
+295 EQVSLLHKKF
-305 NTPYKNLQKEVPAVF
+305 NTPYETLQKEVPAVF

-330 TKDGTVLLKYIGKDD
+330 PKDGTVLLKYVRKDD
-345 NVCIPQG
+345 NVYIPQG

-372 KRLEKIGGNAF
+372 EGLEKIGENAF
-383 VNCKNLTKVTIPGS
+383 ANCKKLTKVT
-397 VKVVDG
+397 
-403 FRESGIRELTLEEG
+403 
-417 IQKIAENAF
+417 
-426 CECSQL
+426 
-432 TSVTLPDSVT
+432 
-442 SAAGFAR
+442 
-449 CKNLKKVILGKN
+449 
-461 VHTID
+461 
-466 FYAFNRTS
+466 
-474 LAEIIIPKSVDI
+474 IPKSVDI

-517 TAVVT
+517 TAVVS

-535 LDCLKSTRKKSV
+535 LDRLKSTRKKSV
-547 FNGTFHCLRLKDAD
+547 FNGTFHCLRLKSAD

-573 TKKTAKTFAIKKD
+573 TKKTTKTFAVKKD

-626 WGYADES
+626 WGYADET

>member
-19 ILAMVFSDECAQ
+19 IVATVFSSECAQ

-118 GNSVLSSCKKLTKI
+118 GNSVLSSCKKLTKV
-132 KMPGNVKITYES
+132 KMPGNVKIIYGS
-144 DQYFP
+144 DEYFP
-149 VVQFDVDSPV
+149 VFQFDVDSPV

-169 LEIFMYLSA
+169 LEIFMYLST
-178 ENIVASKNDPKYTSI
+178 ENIVVSKNDPKYTSI
-193 DGILY
+193 DGLLY

-213 KAVIVDGCEEF
+213 KAVIADDCEEF
-224 CTAAVEWAG
+224 CTTAVEWAG
-233 DDDGDP
+233 DDNGDP
-239 YMGCEDLKAIT
+239 YMGCEDLKTIV
-250 LPESIQTIN
+250 LPESIRTIN
-259 TKKHLTRWGICPY
+259 TKKHLTRWGTSSYAEDHY
-272 TEDSILEKKEYIS
+272 TDKTDYIS

-295 ERVSLLHKKF
+295 EQVSLLHKKF
-305 NTPYKNLQKEVPAVF
+305 NTPYETLQKEVPAVF

-330 TKDGTVLLKYIGKDD
+330 PKDGTVLLKYVGKDD
-345 NVCIPQG
+345 NVCIPQE

-372 KRLEKIGGNAF
+372 EGLEKIGENAF
-383 VNCKNLTKVTIPGS
+383 ANCKKLTKVT
-397 VKVVDG
+397 
-403 FRESGIRELTLEEG
+403 
-417 IQKIAENAF
+417 
-426 CECSQL
+426 
-432 TSVTLPDSVT
+432 
-442 SAAGFAR
+442 
-449 CKNLKKVILGKN
+449 
-461 VHTID
+461 
-466 FYAFNRTS
+466 
-474 LAEIIIPKSVDI
+474 IPKSVDI

-517 TAVVT
+517 TAVVS

-535 LDCLKSTRKKSV
+535 LDRLKSTRKKSV
-547 FNGTFHCLRLKDAD
+547 FNGTFHCLRLKSAD

-573 TKKTAKTFAIKKD
+573 TKKTTKTFAVKKD

-626 WGYADES
+626 WGYADET

>member
-1 MGQRIRYNFNLLL
+1 MMNQRKRSILFLL
-14 FLTAG
+14 FTAG
-19 ILAMVFSDECAQ
+19 LFAGVLFCTETTQ
-31 AKVKTTIKNGVCIVS
+31 AKVKTTIKNGVCTVS

-118 GNSVLSSCKKLTKI
+118 GNSVLSSCKKLTKV
-132 KMPGNVKITYES
+132 KMPGNVKIIYGS
-144 DQYFP
+144 DEYFP
-149 VVQFDVDSPV
+149 VFQFDVDSPV

-178 ENIVASKNDPKYTSI
+178 ENIVVSKNDPKYTSI
-193 DGILY
+193 DGLLY

-213 KAVIVDGCEEF
+213 KAVIADGCEEF
-224 CTAAVEWAG
+224 CTTAVEWAG

-239 YMGCEDLKAIT
+239 YMGCEDLKTIV
-250 LPESIQTIN
+250 LPESIRTIN
-259 TKKHLTRWGICPY
+259 TKKHLTRWGTSSY
-272 TEDSILEKKEYIS
+272 AEEHHTDKTDNIS

-295 ERVSLLHKKF
+295 EQVSLLHKKF
-305 NTPYKNLQKEVPAVF
+305 NTPYETLQKEVPAVF

-330 TKDGTVLLKYIGKDD
+330 PKDGTVLLKYVGKDD
-345 NVCIPQG
+345 NVCIPQE

-372 KRLEKIGGNAF
+372 EGLEKIGENAF
-383 VNCKNLTKVTIPGS
+383 ANCKKLTKVT
-397 VKVVDG
+397 
-403 FRESGIRELTLEEG
+403 
-417 IQKIAENAF
+417 
-426 CECSQL
+426 
-432 TSVTLPDSVT
+432 
-442 SAAGFAR
+442 
-449 CKNLKKVILGKN
+449 
-461 VHTID
+461 
-466 FYAFNRTS
+466 
-474 LAEIIIPKSVDI
+474 IPKSVDI

-517 TAVVT
+517 TAVVS

-535 LDCLKSTRKKSV
+535 LDRLKSTRKKSV
-547 FNGTFHCLRLKDAD
+547 FNGTFHCLRLKSAD

-573 TKKTAKTFAIKKD
+573 TKKTTKTFAVKKD

-626 WGYADES
+626 WGYADET

>member
-1 MGQRIRYNFNLLL
+1 MMNQRKRSILFLL
-14 FLTAG
+14 FTAG
-19 ILAMVFSDECAQ
+19 LFAGVLFCTETTQ
-31 AKVKTTIKNGVCIVS
+31 AKVKTTIKNGVCTVS
-46 GKGAMTDDTSYNK
+46 GKGAMTKPKSYNQ
-59 KIKKVIIKDG
+59 KIKKVVIQNG
-69 VTSLPEEAFAGCLK
+69 VTSLPVEAFAGCLK
-83 LKEISIADS
+83 LKEVSIADS

-132 KMPGNVKITYES
+132 KMPGNVKIIYGS
-144 DQYFP
+144 DQYYP
-149 VVQFDVDSPV
+149 VFQFDVDSPV

-169 LEIFMYLSA
+169 LEIFMYLSS
-178 ENIVASKNDPKYTSI
+178 ENIVVSKNDPKYTSI
-193 DGILY
+193 DGLLY

-213 KAVIVDGCEEF
+213 KAVIADGCEEF
-224 CTAAVEWAG
+224 CTTAVEWAG

-239 YMGCEDLKAIT
+239 YMGCKDLKTIA

-259 TKKHLTRWGICPY
+259 TKKHLTRWGTSSYAEDHY
-272 TEDSILEKKEYIS
+272 TDKTDYIS

-295 ERVSLLHKKF
+295 EQVSLLHKKF
-305 NTPYKNLQKEVPAVF
+305 NTPYETLQKEVPAVF

-330 TKDGTVLLKYIGKDD
+330 SKDGTVLLKYVGKDD

-362 SSTLKNVVFP
+362 
-372 KRLEKIGGNAF
+372 
-383 VNCKNLTKVTIPGS
+383 NCKKLTKVTIP
-397 VKVVDG
+397 
-403 FRESGIRELTLEEG
+403 
-417 IQKIAENAF
+417 
-426 CECSQL
+426 
-432 TSVTLPDSVT
+432 DSVA
-442 SAAGFAR
+442 SVAGFTH
-449 CKNLKKVILGKN
+449 CKKLERVVLGKN
-461 VHTID
+461 VRAIGES
-466 FYAFNRTS
+466 AFSGTS
-474 LAEIIIPKSVDI
+474 LTEITIPKRVNT

-535 LDCLKSTRKKSV
+535 LDRLKSTRKKSV
-547 FNGTFHCLRLKDAD
+547 FNGTFHCLRLKSAD

-573 TKKTAKTFAIKKD
+573 TKKTTKTFAVKKN
-586 GKRVCRNLKL
+586 GKRVCRDLKL

-610 GSEKTYGK
+610 GGVKSYGK
-618 WTYADYDT
+618 WTYADYDPWSYT
-626 WGYADES
+626 DGS

>member
-1 MGQRIRYNFNLLL
+1 MMNQRKRSILFLL
-14 FLTAG
+14 FTAG
-19 ILAMVFSDECAQ
+19 LFAGVLFCTETTQ
-31 AKVKTTIKNGVCIVS
+31 AKVKTTIKNGVCTVS

-101 MQTDLREI
+101 MQTDLCEI

-132 KMPGNVKITYES
+132 KMPGNVKITYGS
-144 DQYFP
+144 DEYFP
-149 VVQFDVDSPV
+149 VFQFDVDSPV

-178 ENIVASKNDPKYTSI
+178 ENIVVSKSDPKYTSI
-193 DGILY
+193 DGLLY

-213 KAVIVDGCEEF
+213 KAVIADGCEEF
-224 CTAAVEWAG
+224 CTTAVEWAG

-239 YMGCEDLKAIT
+239 YMGCEDLKTIA
-250 LPESIQTIN
+250 LPESIRTIN
-259 TKKHLTRWGICPY
+259 TKKHLTRWGTSSYAEEHY
-272 TEDSILEKKEYIS
+272 TDKTNYIS

-295 ERVSLLHKKF
+295 EQVSLLHKKF
-305 NTPYKNLQKEVPAVF
+305 NTPYENLQKEVPAVF

-330 TKDGTVLLKYIGKDD
+330 PKDGTVLLKYVGKAD
-345 NVCIPQG
+345 NVCIPQRV
-352 ITKIEKNAFA
+352 TKIEKNAFA

-372 KRLEKIGGNAF
+372 EGLENISENAF
-383 VNCKNLTKVTIPGS
+383 ANCKKLTKVT
-397 VKVVDG
+397 
-403 FRESGIRELTLEEG
+403 
-417 IQKIAENAF
+417 
-426 CECSQL
+426 
-432 TSVTLPDSVT
+432 
-442 SAAGFAR
+442 
-449 CKNLKKVILGKN
+449 
-461 VHTID
+461 
-466 FYAFNRTS
+466 
-474 LAEIIIPKSVDI
+474 IPKSVDI

-517 TAVVT
+517 TAVVS

-535 LDCLKSTRKKSV
+535 LDRLKSTRKKSV
-547 FNGTFHCLRLKDAD
+547 FNGTFHCLRLKSAD

-573 TKKTAKTFAIKKD
+573 TKKTTKTFAVKKD

-603 IRPYKLT
+603 IRPYKLM

-626 WGYADES
+626 WGYADET

>member
-1 MGQRIRYNFNLLL
+1 MRKRTRYNFNLLL
-14 FLTAG
+14 LLTAG
-19 ILAMVFSDECAQ
+19 IVATVFSSECAQ
-31 AKVKTTIKNGVCIVS
+31 AKVKTTIKNGVCTVS
-46 GKGAMTDDTSYNK
+46 GKGAMTDDYGYNK
-59 KIKKVIIKDG
+59 EIKKVIIKDG

-118 GNSVLSSCKKLTKI
+118 GNSVLSSCKKLTKV
-132 KMPGNVKITYES
+132 KMPGNVKIIYGS
-144 DQYFP
+144 DEYFP
-149 VVQFDVDSPV
+149 VFQFDVDSPV

-178 ENIVASKNDPKYTSI
+178 ENIVVSKNDPKYTSI
-193 DGILY
+193 DGLLY

-213 KAVIVDGCEEF
+213 KAVIADGCEEF
-224 CTAAVEWAG
+224 CTTAVEWAG

-239 YMGCEDLKAIT
+239 YMGCEDLKTIV
-250 LPESIQTIN
+250 LPESIRTIN
-259 TKKHLTRWGICPY
+259 TKKHLTRWGTSSY
-272 TEDSILEKKEYIS
+272 AEEHHTDKTDYIS

-295 ERVSLLHKKF
+295 EQVSLLHKKF
-305 NTPYKNLQKEVPAVF
+305 NTPYETLQKEVPAVF

-330 TKDGTVLLKYIGKDD
+330 PKDGTVLLKYVGKDD

-372 KRLEKIGGNAF
+372 EGLEKIGENAF
-383 VNCKNLTKVTIPGS
+383 ANCKKLTKVT
-397 VKVVDG
+397 
-403 FRESGIRELTLEEG
+403 
-417 IQKIAENAF
+417 
-426 CECSQL
+426 
-432 TSVTLPDSVT
+432 
-442 SAAGFAR
+442 
-449 CKNLKKVILGKN
+449 
-461 VHTID
+461 
-466 FYAFNRTS
+466 
-474 LAEIIIPKSVDI
+474 IPKSVDI

-517 TAVVT
+517 TAVVS

-535 LDCLKSTRKKSV
+535 LDRLKSTRKKSV
-547 FNGTFHCLRLKDAD
+547 FNGTFHCLRLKSAD

-573 TKKTAKTFAIKKD
+573 TKKTTKTFAVKKD

-626 WGYADES
+626 WGYADET

>member
-1 MGQRIRYNFNLLL
+1 MMNQRKRSILFLL
-14 FLTAG
+14 FTAG
-19 ILAMVFSDECAQ
+19 LFAGVLFCTETTQ
-31 AKVKTTIKNGVCIVS
+31 AKVKTTIKNGVCTVS

-118 GNSVLSSCKKLTKI
+118 GNSVLSSCKKLTKV
-132 KMPGNVKITYES
+132 KMPGNVKIIYGS
-144 DQYFP
+144 DEYFP
-149 VVQFDVDSPV
+149 VFQFDVDSPV

-178 ENIVASKNDPKYTSI
+178 ENIVVSKNDPKYTSI
-193 DGILY
+193 DGLLY

-213 KAVIVDGCEEF
+213 KAVIADGCEEF
-224 CTAAVEWAG
+224 CTTAVEWAG

-239 YMGCEDLKAIT
+239 YMGCEDLKTIV
-250 LPESIQTIN
+250 LPESIRTIN
-259 TKKHLTRWGICPY
+259 TKKHLTRWGTSSYAEDHY
-272 TEDSILEKKEYIS
+272 TDKTDYIS

-295 ERVSLLHKKF
+295 EQVSLLHKKF
-305 NTPYKNLQKEVPAVF
+305 NTPYETLQKEVPAVF

-330 TKDGTVLLKYIGKDD
+330 PKDGTVLLKYVGKDD

-372 KRLEKIGGNAF
+372 EGLEKIGGNAF
-383 VNCKNLTKVTIPGS
+383 ANCKKLTKVT
-397 VKVVDG
+397 
-403 FRESGIRELTLEEG
+403 
-417 IQKIAENAF
+417 
-426 CECSQL
+426 
-432 TSVTLPDSVT
+432 
-442 SAAGFAR
+442 
-449 CKNLKKVILGKN
+449 
-461 VHTID
+461 
-466 FYAFNRTS
+466 
-474 LAEIIIPKSVDI
+474 IPKSVDI

-517 TAVVT
+517 TAVVS

-535 LDCLKSTRKKSV
+535 LDRLKSTRKKSV
-547 FNGTFHCLRLKDAD
+547 FNGTFHCLRLKSAD

-573 TKKTAKTFAIKKD
+573 TKKTTKTFAVKKD

-626 WGYADES
+626 WGYADET

>member
-1 MGQRIRYNFNLLL
+1 MMNQRKRSILFLL
-14 FLTAG
+14 FTAG
-19 ILAMVFSDECAQ
+19 LFAGVLFCTETTP
-31 AKVKTTIKNGVCIVS
+31 AKVKTTIKNGVCTVS
-46 GKGAMTDDTSYNK
+46 GKGAMTKPKSYNQ
-59 KIKKVIIKDG
+59 KIKKIVIQNG
-69 VTSLPEEAFAGCLK
+69 VTSLPVEAFAGCLK
-83 LKEISIADS
+83 LKEVSIADS

-132 KMPGNVKITYES
+132 KMPGNVKIIYGS
-144 DQYFP
+144 DQYYP
-149 VVQFDVDSPV
+149 VFQFDVDSPV

-178 ENIVASKNDPKYTSI
+178 ENIVVSKNDPKYTSI
-193 DGILY
+193 DGLLY

-213 KAVIVDGCEEF
+213 KAVIADGCEEF
-224 CTAAVEWAG
+224 CTTAVEWAG

-239 YMGCEDLKAIT
+239 YMGCEDLKTIA

-259 TKKHLTRWGICPY
+259 TKKHLTRWGTSSYAKDHY
-272 TEDSILEKKEYIS
+272 TDKTDYIS

-295 ERVSLLHKKF
+295 EQVSLLHKKF
-305 NTPYKNLQKEVPAVF
+305 NTPYETLQKEVPAVF

-330 TKDGTVLLKYIGKDD
+330 SKDGTVLLKYVGKDD

-362 SSTLKNVVFP
+362 
-372 KRLEKIGGNAF
+372 
-383 VNCKNLTKVTIPGS
+383 NCKKLTKVTIP
-397 VKVVDG
+397 
-403 FRESGIRELTLEEG
+403 
-417 IQKIAENAF
+417 
-426 CECSQL
+426 
-432 TSVTLPDSVT
+432 DSVA
-442 SAAGFAR
+442 SVAGFTH
-449 CKNLKKVILGKN
+449 CKKLERVVLGKN
-461 VHTID
+461 VRAIGES
-466 FYAFNRTS
+466 AFSGTS
-474 LAEIIIPKSVDI
+474 LTEITIPKRVNT

-535 LDCLKSTRKKSV
+535 LDRLKSTRKKSV
-547 FNGTFHCLRLKDAD
+547 FNGTFHCLRLKSAD

-573 TKKTAKTFAIKKD
+573 TKKTTKTFAVKKN
-586 GKRVCRNLKL
+586 GKRVCRDLKL

-610 GSEKTYGK
+610 GGVKSYGK
-618 WTYADYDT
+618 WTYADYDPWSYT
-626 WGYADES
+626 DGS

>member
-1 MGQRIRYNFNLLL
+1 MMNQRKHSILFLL
-14 FLTAG
+14 FTAG
-19 ILAMVFSDECAQ
+19 LFAGVLFCTETTQ
-31 AKVKTTIKNGVCIVS
+31 AKVKTTIKNGVCTVS

-118 GNSVLSSCKKLTKI
+118 GNSVLSSCKKLTKV
-132 KMPGNVKITYES
+132 KMPGNVKIIYGS
-144 DQYFP
+144 DEYFP
-149 VVQFDVDSPV
+149 VFQFDVDSPV

-178 ENIVASKNDPKYTSI
+178 ENIVVSKNDPKYTSI
-193 DGILY
+193 DGLLY

-213 KAVIVDGCEEF
+213 KAVIADGCEEF
-224 CTAAVEWAG
+224 CTTAVEWAG

-239 YMGCEDLKAIT
+239 YMGCEDLKTIV
-250 LPESIQTIN
+250 LPESIRTIN
-259 TKKHLTRWGICPY
+259 TKKHLTRWGTSSYAEDHY
-272 TEDSILEKKEYIS
+272 TDKTDYIS

-295 ERVSLLHKKF
+295 EQVSLLHKKF
-305 NTPYKNLQKEVPAVF
+305 NTPYETLQKEVPAVF

-330 TKDGTVLLKYIGKDD
+330 PKDGTVLLKYVGKDD

-372 KRLEKIGGNAF
+372 EGLEKIGENAF
-383 VNCKNLTKVTIPGS
+383 ANCKKLTKVT
-397 VKVVDG
+397 
-403 FRESGIRELTLEEG
+403 
-417 IQKIAENAF
+417 
-426 CECSQL
+426 
-432 TSVTLPDSVT
+432 
-442 SAAGFAR
+442 
-449 CKNLKKVILGKN
+449 
-461 VHTID
+461 
-466 FYAFNRTS
+466 
-474 LAEIIIPKSVDI
+474 IPKSVDI

-517 TAVVT
+517 TAVVS

-535 LDCLKSTRKKSV
+535 LDRLKSTRKKSV
-547 FNGTFHCLRLKDAD
+547 FNGTFHCLRLKSAD

-573 TKKTAKTFAIKKD
+573 TKKTTKTFAVKKD

-626 WGYADES
+626 WGYADET

>member
-1 MGQRIRYNFNLLL
+1 MMNQRKRSILFLL
-14 FLTAG
+14 FTAG
-19 ILAMVFSDECAQ
+19 LFAGVLFCTETTQ
-31 AKVKTTIKNGVCIVS
+31 AKVKTTIKNGVCTVS

-118 GNSVLSSCKKLTKI
+118 GISVLSSCKKLTKV
-132 KMPGNVKITYES
+132 KMPGNVKIIYGS
-144 DQYFP
+144 DEYFP
-149 VVQFDVDSPV
+149 VFQFDVDSPV

-178 ENIVASKNDPKYTSI
+178 ENIVVSKNDPKYTSI
-193 DGILY
+193 DGLLY

-213 KAVIVDGCEEF
+213 KAVIADGCEEF
-224 CTAAVEWAG
+224 CTTAVEWAG

-239 YMGCEDLKAIT
+239 YMGCEDLKTIV
-250 LPESIQTIN
+250 LPESIRTIN
-259 TKKHLTRWGICPY
+259 TKKHLTRWGTSSY
-272 TEDSILEKKEYIS
+272 AEEHHTDKTDYIS

-295 ERVSLLHKKF
+295 EQVSLLHKKF
-305 NTPYKNLQKEVPAVF
+305 NTPYETLQKEVPAVF

-330 TKDGTVLLKYIGKDD
+330 PKDGTVLLKYVGKDD

-372 KRLEKIGGNAF
+372 EGLEKIGENAF
-383 VNCKNLTKVTIPGS
+383 ANCKKLTKVT
-397 VKVVDG
+397 
-403 FRESGIRELTLEEG
+403 
-417 IQKIAENAF
+417 
-426 CECSQL
+426 
-432 TSVTLPDSVT
+432 
-442 SAAGFAR
+442 
-449 CKNLKKVILGKN
+449 
-461 VHTID
+461 
-466 FYAFNRTS
+466 
-474 LAEIIIPKSVDI
+474 IPKSVDI

-517 TAVVT
+517 TAVVS

-535 LDCLKSTRKKSV
+535 LDRLKSTRKKSV
-547 FNGTFHCLRLKDAD
+547 FNGTFHCLRLKSAD

-573 TKKTAKTFAIKKD
+573 TKKTTKTFAVKKD

-626 WGYADES
+626 WGYADET

>member
-1 MGQRIRYNFNLLL
+1 MMNQRKRSILFLL
-14 FLTAG
+14 FTAG
-19 ILAMVFSDECAQ
+19 LFAGVLFCTETTQ
-31 AKVKTTIKNGVCIVS
+31 AKVKTTIKNGVCTVS

-118 GNSVLSSCKKLTKI
+118 GNSVLSSCKKLTKV
-132 KMPGNVKITYES
+132 KMPGNVKIIYGS
-144 DQYFP
+144 DEYFP
-149 VVQFDVDSPV
+149 VFQFDVDSPV

-178 ENIVASKNDPKYTSI
+178 ENIVVSKNDPKYTSI
-193 DGILY
+193 DGLLY

-213 KAVIVDGCEEF
+213 KAVIADGCEEF
-224 CTAAVEWAG
+224 CTTAVEWDC

-239 YMGCEDLKAIT
+239 YMGCEDLKTIV
-250 LPESIQTIN
+250 LPESIRTIN
-259 TKKHLTRWGICPY
+259 TKKHLTRWGTSSY
-272 TEDSILEKKEYIS
+272 AEEHHTDKTDYIS

-295 ERVSLLHKKF
+295 EQVSLLHKKF
-305 NTPYKNLQKEVPAVF
+305 NTPYETLQKEVPAVF

-330 TKDGTVLLKYIGKDD
+330 PKDGTVLLKYVGKDD

-372 KRLEKIGGNAF
+372 EGLEKIGENAF
-383 VNCKNLTKVTIPGS
+383 ANCKKLTKVT
-397 VKVVDG
+397 
-403 FRESGIRELTLEEG
+403 
-417 IQKIAENAF
+417 
-426 CECSQL
+426 
-432 TSVTLPDSVT
+432 
-442 SAAGFAR
+442 
-449 CKNLKKVILGKN
+449 
-461 VHTID
+461 
-466 FYAFNRTS
+466 
-474 LAEIIIPKSVDI
+474 IPKSVDI

-517 TAVVT
+517 TAVVS

-535 LDCLKSTRKKSV
+535 LDRLKSTRKKSV
-547 FNGTFHCLRLKDAD
+547 FNGTFHCLRLKSAD

-573 TKKTAKTFAIKKD
+573 TKKTTKTFAVKKD

-596 PNDLYLR
+596 PNDLYIR

-626 WGYADES
+626 WGYADET

>member
-1 MGQRIRYNFNLLL
+1 MMNQRKRSILFLL
-14 FLTAG
+14 FTAG
-19 ILAMVFSDECAQ
+19 LFAGVLFCTETTQ
-31 AKVKTTIKNGVCIVS
+31 AKVKTTIKNGVCTVS

-118 GNSVLSSCKKLTKI
+118 GNSVLSSCKKLTKV
-132 KMPGNVKITYES
+132 KMPGNVKIIYGS
-144 DQYFP
+144 DEYFP
-149 VVQFDVDSPV
+149 VFQFDVDSPV

-178 ENIVASKNDPKYTSI
+178 ENIVVSKNDPKYTSI
-193 DGILY
+193 DGLLY

-213 KAVIVDGCEEF
+213 KAVIADDCEEF
-224 CTAAVEWAG
+224 CTTAVEWAG
-233 DDDGDP
+233 DDNGDP
-239 YMGCEDLKAIT
+239 YMGCEDLKTIV
-250 LPESIQTIN
+250 LPESIRTIN
-259 TKKHLTRWGICPY
+259 TKKHLTRWGTSSYAEDHY
-272 TEDSILEKKEYIS
+272 TDKTDYIS

-295 ERVSLLHKKF
+295 EQVSLLHKKF
-305 NTPYKNLQKEVPAVF
+305 NTPYETLQKEVPAVF

-330 TKDGTVLLKYIGKDD
+330 PKDGTVLLKYVGKDD

-362 SSTLKNVVFP
+362 SSTLKNVVFTEG
-372 KRLEKIGGNAF
+372 LEKIGENAF
-383 VNCKNLTKVTIPGS
+383 ANCKKLTKVT
-397 VKVVDG
+397 
-403 FRESGIRELTLEEG
+403 
-417 IQKIAENAF
+417 
-426 CECSQL
+426 
-432 TSVTLPDSVT
+432 
-442 SAAGFAR
+442 
-449 CKNLKKVILGKN
+449 
-461 VHTID
+461 
-466 FYAFNRTS
+466 
-474 LAEIIIPKSVDI
+474 IPKSVDI

-517 TAVVT
+517 TAVVS

-535 LDCLKSTRKKSV
+535 LDRLKSTRKKSV
-547 FNGTFHCLRLKDAD
+547 FNGTFHCLRLKSAD

-573 TKKTAKTFAIKKD
+573 TKKTTKTFAVKKD

-626 WGYADES
+626 WGYADET

>member
-1 MGQRIRYNFNLLL
+1 MMNQRKRSILFLL
-14 FLTAG
+14 FTAG
-19 ILAMVFSDECAQ
+19 LFAGVLFCTETTQ
-31 AKVKTTIKNGVCIVS
+31 AKVKTTIKNGVCTVS

-118 GNSVLSSCKKLTKI
+118 GNSVLSSCKKLTKV
-132 KMPGNVKITYES
+132 KMPGNVKIIYGS
-144 DQYFP
+144 DEYFP
-149 VVQFDVDSPV
+149 VFQFDVDSPV

-178 ENIVASKNDPKYTSI
+178 ENIVVSKNDPKYTSI
-193 DGILY
+193 DGLLY

-213 KAVIVDGCEEF
+213 KAVIADGCEEF
-224 CTAAVEWAG
+224 CTTAVEWAG
-233 DDDGDP
+233 DDDSDP
-239 YMGCEDLKAIT
+239 YMGCEDLKTIV
-250 LPESIQTIN
+250 LPESIRTIN
-259 TKKHLTRWGICPY
+259 TKKHLTRWGTSSY
-272 TEDSILEKKEYIS
+272 AEEHHTDKTDYIS

-295 ERVSLLHKKF
+295 EQVSLLHKKF
-305 NTPYKNLQKEVPAVF
+305 NTPYETLQKEVPAVF

-330 TKDGTVLLKYIGKDD
+330 PKDGTVLLKYVGKDD
-345 NVCIPQG
+345 NVCIPQE

-372 KRLEKIGGNAF
+372 EGLEKIGENAF
-383 VNCKNLTKVTIPGS
+383 ANCKKLTKVT
-397 VKVVDG
+397 
-403 FRESGIRELTLEEG
+403 
-417 IQKIAENAF
+417 
-426 CECSQL
+426 
-432 TSVTLPDSVT
+432 
-442 SAAGFAR
+442 
-449 CKNLKKVILGKN
+449 
-461 VHTID
+461 
-466 FYAFNRTS
+466 
-474 LAEIIIPKSVDI
+474 IPKSVDI

-517 TAVVT
+517 TAVVS

-535 LDCLKSTRKKSV
+535 LDRLKSTRKKSV
-547 FNGTFHCLRLKDAD
+547 FNGTFHCLRLKSAD

-573 TKKTAKTFAIKKD
+573 TKKTTKTFAVKKD

-626 WGYADES
+626 WGYADET

>member
-1 MGQRIRYNFNLLL
+1 MMNQRKRSILFLL
-14 FLTAG
+14 FTAG
-19 ILAMVFSDECAQ
+19 LFAGVLFCTETTQ
-31 AKVKTTIKNGVCIVS
+31 AKVKTTIKNGVCTVS

-118 GNSVLSSCKKLTKI
+118 GNSVLSSCKKLTKV
-132 KMPGNVKITYES
+132 KMPGNVKIIYGS
-144 DQYFP
+144 DEYFP
-149 VVQFDVDSPV
+149 VFQFDVDSPV

-178 ENIVASKNDPKYTSI
+178 ENIVVSKNDPKYTSI
-193 DGILY
+193 DGLLY

-213 KAVIVDGCEEF
+213 KAVIADDCEEF
-224 CTAAVEWAG
+224 CTTAVEWAG
-233 DDDGDP
+233 DDNGDP
-239 YMGCEDLKAIT
+239 YMGCEDLKTIV
-250 LPESIQTIN
+250 LPESIRTIN
-259 TKKHLTRWGICPY
+259 TKKHLTRWGTSSYAEDHY
-272 TEDSILEKKEYIS
+272 TDKTDYIS

-295 ERVSLLHKKF
+295 EQVSLLHKKF
-305 NTPYKNLQKEVPAVF
+305 NTPYETLQKEVPAVF

-330 TKDGTVLLKYIGKDD
+330 PKDGTVLLKYVGKDD

-372 KRLEKIGGNAF
+372 EGLEKIGENAF
-383 VNCKNLTKVTIPGS
+383 ANCKKLTKVT
-397 VKVVDG
+397 
-403 FRESGIRELTLEEG
+403 
-417 IQKIAENAF
+417 
-426 CECSQL
+426 
-432 TSVTLPDSVT
+432 
-442 SAAGFAR
+442 
-449 CKNLKKVILGKN
+449 
-461 VHTID
+461 
-466 FYAFNRTS
+466 
-474 LAEIIIPKSVDI
+474 IPKSVDI

-517 TAVVT
+517 TAVVS

-535 LDCLKSTRKKSV
+535 LDRLKSTRKKSV
-547 FNGTFHCLRLKDAD
+547 FNGTFHCLRLKSAD

-573 TKKTAKTFAIKKD
+573 TKKTTKTFAVKKD

-603 IRPYKLT
+603 IRPYKLAGGT
-610 GSEKTYGK
+610 KSYGK

-626 WGYADES
+626 WGYADET

>member
-1 MGQRIRYNFNLLL
+1 MMNQRKRSILFLL
-14 FLTAG
+14 FTAG
-19 ILAMVFSDECAQ
+19 LFAGVLFCTETTQ
-31 AKVKTTIKNGVCIVS
+31 AKVKTTIKNGVCTVS

-118 GNSVLSSCKKLTKI
+118 GNSVLSSCKKLTKV
-132 KMPGNVKITYES
+132 KMPGNVKIIYGS
-144 DQYFP
+144 DEYFP
-149 VVQFDVDSPV
+149 VFQFDVDSPV

-178 ENIVASKNDPKYTSI
+178 ENIVVSKNDPKYTSI
-193 DGILY
+193 DGLLY

-213 KAVIVDGCEEF
+213 KAVIADGCEEF
-224 CTAAVEWAG
+224 CTTAVEWAG

-239 YMGCEDLKAIT
+239 YMGCEDLKTIV
-250 LPESIQTIN
+250 LPESIRTIN
-259 TKKHLTRWGICPY
+259 TKKHLTRWGTSSY
-272 TEDSILEKKEYIS
+272 AEEHHTDKTDYIS

-295 ERVSLLHKKF
+295 EQVSLLHKKF
-305 NTPYKNLQKEVPAVF
+305 NTPYETLQKEVPAVF

-330 TKDGTVLLKYIGKDD
+330 PKDGTVLLKYVGKDD

-372 KRLEKIGGNAF
+372 EGLEKIGENAF
-383 VNCKNLTKVTIPGS
+383 ANCKKLTKVT
-397 VKVVDG
+397 
-403 FRESGIRELTLEEG
+403 
-417 IQKIAENAF
+417 
-426 CECSQL
+426 
-432 TSVTLPDSVT
+432 
-442 SAAGFAR
+442 
-449 CKNLKKVILGKN
+449 
-461 VHTID
+461 
-466 FYAFNRTS
+466 
-474 LAEIIIPKSVDI
+474 IPKSVDI

-517 TAVVT
+517 TAVVS

-535 LDCLKSTRKKSV
+535 LDRLKSTRKKSV
-547 FNGTFHCLRLKDAD
+547 FNGTFHCLRLKSAD

-573 TKKTAKTFAIKKD
+573 TKKTTKTFAVKKD

-603 IRPYKLT
+603 IRPYKLAGGT
-610 GSEKTYGK
+610 KSYGK

-626 WGYADES
+626 WGYADET

>member
-1 MGQRIRYNFNLLL
+1 MMNQRKRSILFLL
-14 FLTAG
+14 FTAG
-19 ILAMVFSDECAQ
+19 LFAGVLFCTETSQ
-31 AKVKTTIKNGVCIVS
+31 AKVKTTIKNGVCTVS
-46 GKGAMTDDTSYNK
+46 GKGAMTKPKSYNQ
-59 KIKKVIIKDG
+59 KIKKVVIQNG
-69 VTSLPEEAFAGCLK
+69 VTSLPVEAFAGCLK
-83 LKEISIADS
+83 LKEVSIADS

-132 KMPGNVKITYES
+132 KMPGNVKITYGS
-144 DQYFP
+144 DQYYP
-149 VVQFDVDSPV
+149 VFQFDVDSPV

-178 ENIVASKNDPKYTSI
+178 ENIVVSKNDPKYTSI
-193 DGILY
+193 DSLLY

-213 KAVIVDGCEEF
+213 KAVIADGCEEF
-224 CTAAVEWAG
+224 CTTAVEWAG

-239 YMGCEDLKAIT
+239 YMGCEDLKTIA

-259 TKKHLTRWGICPY
+259 TKKHLTRWGTSSYAEDHY
-272 TEDSILEKKEYIS
+272 TDKTDYIS

-295 ERVSLLHKKF
+295 EQVSLLHKKF
-305 NTPYKNLQKEVPAVF
+305 NTPYETLQKEVPAVF

-330 TKDGTVLLKYIGKDD
+330 SKAGTVLLKYVGKDD

-352 ITKIEKNAFA
+352 ITKIGENAFA
-362 SSTLKNVVFP
+362 
-372 KRLEKIGGNAF
+372 
-383 VNCKNLTKVTIPGS
+383 NCKKLTKVTIPDS
-397 VKVVDG
+397 VVSVAGFTYCKKLEKVV
-403 FRESGIRELTLEEG
+403 
-417 IQKIAENAF
+417 
-426 CECSQL
+426 
-432 TSVTLPDSVT
+432 
-442 SAAGFAR
+442 
-449 CKNLKKVILGKN
+449 LGKN
-461 VHTID
+461 VRAIGES
-466 FYAFNRTS
+466 AFSGTS
-474 LAEIIIPKSVDI
+474 LTEITIPKRVNT

-535 LDCLKSTRKKSV
+535 LDRLKSTRKKSV
-547 FNGTFHCLRLKDAD
+547 FNGTFHCLRLKSAD

-573 TKKTAKTFAIKKD
+573 TKKTTKTFAVKKN
-586 GKRVCRNLKL
+586 GKRVCRDLKL

-610 GSEKTYGK
+610 GGVKSYGK
-618 WTYADYDT
+618 WTYADYNPWSYTD
-626 WGYADES
+626 GS